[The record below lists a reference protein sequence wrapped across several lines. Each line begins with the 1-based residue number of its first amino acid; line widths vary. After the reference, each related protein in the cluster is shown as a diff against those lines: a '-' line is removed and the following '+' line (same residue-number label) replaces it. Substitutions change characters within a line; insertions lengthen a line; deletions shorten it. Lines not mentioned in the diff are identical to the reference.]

1 MGKVKNIIIESS
13 YTSYYMYSASMN
25 QKIGTIAEK
34 DFAKLDEDT
43 IVIDAVKLMRDMGI
57 SSIFVTKSIKKGHE
71 KRQEP
76 DKNPIGIV
84 TERDILYRVIA
95 ENKGPFKVTI
105 GEIMSSP
112 IVAVDEGVSVKEA
125 ISLMRRNHIR
135 RLLVTGEKENTDDG
149 VSRQDE
155 KLTPNIKTI
164 FPVGAVTLMSIVGNM
179 PEESLELAEIESSN
193 PENTAE
199 QVIKIVC
206 PYCQSKFDNKAD
218 LSKHIDRI
226 HLGSG
231 LLQGD
236 VRKW

>member
-1 MGKVKNIIIESS
+1 
-13 YTSYYMYSASMN
+13 MYSASMN
-25 QKIGTIAEK
+25 QKIGTMAEK
-34 DFAKLDEDT
+34 DFATLDEDT
-43 IVIDAVKLMRDMGI
+43 LIIDAVKVMRDKGI
-57 SSIFVTKSIKKGHE
+57 SSIFVRKSVKKEYE
-71 KRQEP
+71 KGQES
-76 DKNPIGIV
+76 DNSPIGIV

-95 ENKGPFKVTI
+95 ENKGPYKVMI

-112 IVAVDEGVSVKEA
+112 IVAVDEGISVKEA
-125 ISLMRRNHIR
+125 ISLMRRKHIR
-135 RLLVTGEKENTDDG
+135 RLLVTGEKENTDDD

-164 FPVGAVTLMSIVGNM
+164 FPVGTVTLMSIVGNI
-179 PEESLELAEIESSN
+179 PTESLELAEIESPN
-193 PENTAE
+193 PGNTVE
-199 QVIKIVC
+199 QVIRIIC

>member
-1 MGKVKNIIIESS
+1 
-13 YTSYYMYSASMN
+13 MYSASMN

-34 DFAKLDEDT
+34 DFATLDEDT
-43 IVIDAVKLMRDMGI
+43 IIIDAVKLMRDMGI
-57 SSIFVTKSIKKGHE
+57 SSIFVTKSSKKVQE

-135 RLLVTGEKENTDDG
+135 RLLVTGEKKILMMAY
-149 VSRQDE
+149 QDE
-155 KLTPNIKTI
+155 MKN
-164 FPVGAVTLMSIVGNM
+164 
-179 PEESLELAEIESSN
+179 
-193 PENTAE
+193 
-199 QVIKIVC
+199 
-206 PYCQSKFDNKAD
+206 
-218 LSKHIDRI
+218 
-226 HLGSG
+226 
-231 LLQGD
+231 
-236 VRKW
+236 

>member
-149 VSRQDE
+149 ISRRDE
-155 KLTPNIKTI
+155 KSTPNIKTI
-164 FPVGAVTLMSIVGNM
+164 SPVGAVTLMSIVGNM
-179 PEESLELAEIESSN
+179 PEESLELAEIESPN
-193 PENTAE
+193 PGNTVE
-199 QVIKIVC
+199 QVIMIVC

-231 LLQGD
+231 LLEGD

>member
-1 MGKVKNIIIESS
+1 
-13 YTSYYMYSASMN
+13 MN

-34 DFAKLDEDT
+34 DFATLDEDT
-43 IVIDAVKLMRDMGI
+43 IIIDAVKLMRDMGI
-57 SSIFVTKSIKKGHE
+57 SSIFVTKSSKKVQE

-164 FPVGAVTLMSIVGNM
+164 FPVGTVTLMSIVGNM
-179 PEESLELAEIESSN
+179 PEESLELAEVESPN
-193 PENTAE
+193 PGNAAE

>member
-1 MGKVKNIIIESS
+1 
-13 YTSYYMYSASMN
+13 MN

-34 DFAKLDEDT
+34 DFATLDEDT
-43 IVIDAVKLMRDMGI
+43 IIIDAVKLMRDMGI
-57 SSIFVTKSIKKGHE
+57 SSIFVTKSSKKVQE

-125 ISLMRRNHIR
+125 ISLMRRKHIR
-135 RLLVTGEKENTDDG
+135 RLLVTGEKESTDDG
-149 VSRQDE
+149 ASRRGE

-179 PEESLELAEIESSN
+179 PEESLELAEIESPN
-193 PENTAE
+193 PGNAAE
-199 QVIKIVC
+199 QVVRIVC
-206 PYCQSKFDNKAD
+206 PYCQSKFDNKID
-218 LSKHIDRI
+218 LSKHIDGI

-231 LLQGD
+231 LLEGD

>member
-1 MGKVKNIIIESS
+1 V
-13 YTSYYMYSASMN
+13 
-25 QKIGTIAEK
+25 
-34 DFAKLDEDT
+34 
-43 IVIDAVKLMRDMGI
+43 
-57 SSIFVTKSIKKGHE
+57 FVTKSKKGYE

-164 FPVGAVTLMSIVGNM
+164 FPVGTVTLMSIVGNM
-179 PEESLELAEIESSN
+179 PEESLELAEVESPN
-193 PENTAE
+193 PGNAAE

>member
-1 MGKVKNIIIESS
+1 
-13 YTSYYMYSASMN
+13 MYSASMN

-34 DFAKLDEDT
+34 DFATLDEDT
-43 IVIDAVKLMRDMGI
+43 IIIDAVKLMRDMGI
-57 SSIFVTKSIKKGHE
+57 SSIFVTKSSKKVQE

-164 FPVGAVTLMSIVGNM
+164 FPVGTVTLMSIVGNM
-179 PEESLELAEIESSN
+179 PEESLELAEVESPN
-193 PENTAE
+193 PGNAAE

>member
-1 MGKVKNIIIESS
+1 
-13 YTSYYMYSASMN
+13 MN

-34 DFAKLDEDT
+34 DFATLDEDT
-43 IVIDAVKLMRDMGI
+43 IIIDAVKLMRDMGI
-57 SSIFVTKSIKKGHE
+57 SSIFVTKSSKKVQE

-135 RLLVTGEKENTDDG
+135 RLLVTGEKKILMMAY
-149 VSRQDE
+149 QDE
-155 KLTPNIKTI
+155 MKN
-164 FPVGAVTLMSIVGNM
+164 
-179 PEESLELAEIESSN
+179 
-193 PENTAE
+193 
-199 QVIKIVC
+199 
-206 PYCQSKFDNKAD
+206 
-218 LSKHIDRI
+218 
-226 HLGSG
+226 
-231 LLQGD
+231 
-236 VRKW
+236 

>member
-1 MGKVKNIIIESS
+1 
-13 YTSYYMYSASMN
+13 MYSASMN

-34 DFAKLDEDT
+34 DFATLDEDT
-43 IVIDAVKLMRDMGI
+43 VIIDAVKLMRDKGI
-57 SSIFVTKSIKKGHE
+57 SSVFVTKSKKGYE

-164 FPVGAVTLMSIVGNM
+164 FPVAL
-179 PEESLELAEIESSN
+179 
-193 PENTAE
+193 
-199 QVIKIVC
+199 
-206 PYCQSKFDNKAD
+206 
-218 LSKHIDRI
+218 
-226 HLGSG
+226 
-231 LLQGD
+231 
-236 VRKW
+236 

>member
-1 MGKVKNIIIESS
+1 
-13 YTSYYMYSASMN
+13 MYSASMN

-34 DFAKLDEDT
+34 DFATLDEDT
-43 IVIDAVKLMRDMGI
+43 VIIDAVKLMRDKGI
-57 SSIFVTKSIKKGHE
+57 SSVFVTKSKKGHE

-135 RLLVTGEKENTDDG
+135 RLLVTGEKENTDDDI
-149 VSRQDE
+149 SRQDE

-164 FPVGAVTLMSIVGNM
+164 FPVGTVTLMSIVGNM
-179 PEESLELAEIESSN
+179 PEESLELAEVESPN
-193 PENTAE
+193 PGNAAE